1 MKTKIKMALF
11 ASCLLSSAAFAADP
25 CAGKVQDTSAAGKMA
40 LKIATYYGLKPQ
52 VKDLL
57 FTRCVSIETPK
68 QSTIPTAFFAQDID
82 TFNWYLQR
90 GFDVKTKIDTKNKGN
105 ILLYKIATM
114 NSPSLPVSGLAAY
127 QSDVKAYGIDIS
139 KITPRNFNTTEDQKL
154 LNQLAEKL
162 PDEIIQE
169 TDGAKNNAMYYAIR
183 FGQPEIIKI
192 LSKRSSDIYTQ
203 KNDYGFLPTRALWA
217 KPCVSA
223 SQFRLGAFA
232 VYSNASKDVLEEKS
246 RPEHLY
252 GQASYD
258 PSMVDYAIYYNGKSP
273 LYSEMYTW
281 TYQREGK
288 GNMDQAFNE
297 LNAFKKATPDK
308 YDMVFTVQE
317 GADFCSIAANS

>member
-1 MKTKIKMALF
+1 MKTKIKIALI

-25 CAGKVQDTSAAGKMA
+25 CAGKVQDTSNAGKMA

-57 FTRCVSIETPK
+57 FNRCVSIETPK

-127 QSDVKAYGIDIS
+127 QSDVKAYGIDIG
-139 KITPRNFNTTEDQKL
+139 KITPRNFNSTEDQKL

-183 FGQPEIIKI
+183 FGQPEVIKI
-192 LSKRSSDIYTQ
+192 LSKRSSDIHNQ
-203 KNDYGFLPTRALWA
+203 KNDYGFLPTRALWT
-217 KPCVSA
+217 KPCVQA
-223 SQFRLGAFA
+223 SQFRLAAFA
-232 VYSNASKDVLEEKS
+232 VYSTVSKDVLEEKS

-252 GQASYD
+252 GQAAFD
-258 PSMVDYAIYYNGKSP
+258 PSMIDYAIYYNGKSP
-273 LYSEMYTW
+273 LYSEIYNW
-281 TYQREGK
+281 TYQRVGK
-288 GNMDQAFNE
+288 GSMDQAFQE
-297 LNAFKKATPDK
+297 LNAFKKTSPDK